1 MSNIEPAY
9 ADSVYIKTVG
19 PEYFDYNFAVGA
31 DYYPR
36 YGISLGKIKK
46 LGVQIGS
53 DAVTVVAK
61 VISDE
66 KEILFVNNFFKNNI
80 LCFEA
85 ATQYNGELEEEEKE
99 E

>member
-1 MSNIEPAY
+1 MSNIELAY

-36 YGISLGKIKK
+36 YGISLGKISK

-53 DAVTVVAK
+53 DAVAVVAK

-66 KEILFVNNFFKNNI
+66 KEILFVSNFFKANI

-85 ATQYNGELEEEEKE
+85 ATQYNGELEPFEGDE
-99 E
+99 

>member
-1 MSNIEPAY
+1 MSNIELAY

-36 YGISLGKIKK
+36 YGISLGKISK
-46 LGVQIGS
+46 LGVRIGS

-85 ATQYNGELEEEEKE
+85 VTQYNGELEPYEEDE
-99 E
+99 

>member
-1 MSNIEPAY
+1 MSNIELAY
-9 ADSVYIKTVG
+9 TDSVYIKTVG

-36 YGISLGKIKK
+36 YGISLGKISK
-46 LGVQIGS
+46 LGVRIGS

-85 ATQYNGELEEEEKE
+85 VTQYNGELEPYEEDE
-99 E
+99 

>member
-1 MSNIEPAY
+1 MSDTGLAY
-9 ADSVYIKTVG
+9 ADSVYVKTVG

-46 LGVQIGS
+46 LGVRIGS

-66 KEILFVNNFFKNNI
+66 KEILFVNNFFKANI

-85 ATQYNGELEEEEKE
+85 ALPYNGELEPYEDEE
-99 E
+99 

>member
-1 MSNIEPAY
+1 MSDTGLAY

-36 YGISLGKIKK
+36 YGISLGKISK
-46 LGVQIGS
+46 LGVQVGS

-61 VISDE
+61 VNTGE
-66 KEILFVNNFFKNNI
+66 KEILLVSNFFKNNI

-85 ATQYNGELEEEEKE
+85 ATQYNGELEEEEDE
-99 E
+99 

>member
-1 MSNIEPAY
+1 MNDNGLAY
-9 ADSVYIKTVG
+9 VDSVYIKTVG

-31 DYYPR
+31 EYYPR
-36 YGISLGKIKK
+36 YGISLGKISK

-61 VISDE
+61 VNTGE
-66 KEILFVNNFFKNNI
+66 KEMLLVSNFFKANI

-85 ATQYNGELEEEEKE
+85 AIPYNGELEEEEDE
-99 E
+99 